1 MELYDTL
8 VLSGGGVKGFCLLG
22 AVQASLDSGL
32 LKPSTFVGTSAG
44 SMVCYLLAIGYTPIE
59 IVVSL
64 SSNHWLERLQHF
76 NLVAMINGNGSTSFT
91 GLHEGL
97 EKLTINKIGKFITL
111 GKLKEEFG
119 KTLICVTYNMTT
131 CRTEYLGPDNYP
143 DLPCLTAIRMSS
155 NIPLVFERFKYMDN
169 YYVDG
174 GISDNFPIL
183 KGQELGNKVLG
194 LYLEFPERSM
204 QDNPE
209 DGMMAYFMRLLQVP
223 IFQSTKFKISQ
234 VNTSRCKVISIKT
247 GELRNPIEFD
257 VKSKVRLD
265 MFSMGYN
272 SVKEALS
279 DSEKK
284 SDSEKNDKENNSET
298 TLLNN
303 IDLLD

>member
-1 MELYDTL
+1 MDTYDTL
-8 VLSGGGVKGFCLLG
+8 VLSGGSIKGFCLLG
-22 AVQASLDSGL
+22 AVQASLDSGQ
-32 LKPSTFVGTSAG
+32 LKPTTFVGTSAG
-44 SMVCYLLAIGYTPIE
+44 SMVGYLLAIGYTPIE
-59 IVVSL
+59 IVVAL
-64 SSNHWLERLQHF
+64 ASNHWLEKLQHF

-155 NIPLVFERFKYMDN
+155 NIPLVFDRFKYLDN
-169 YYVDG
+169 YYIDG

-183 KGQELGNKVLG
+183 KGQELGSKVLG

-223 IFQSTKFKISQ
+223 IFQATQYKITQ
-234 VNTSRCKVISIKT
+234 VDLGKCTIIPIKT
-247 GELRNPIEFD
+247 GDLKNPIDFD
-257 VKSKVRLD
+257 AKSKVRLD
-265 MFSMGYN
+265 MFSIGYN
-272 SVKEALS
+272 SVKDFFNKVS
-279 DSEKK
+279 
-284 SDSEKNDKENNSET
+284 
-298 TLLNN
+298 TL
-303 IDLLD
+303 D